1 MKRGF
6 LALILVLVFF
16 DSTEALDIGSIAV
29 KLNAHYSIPVEYTE
43 YVLSH
48 ATVVPKVKQFAL
60 RVANAPEKVLPFDE
74 FVRFF
79 VNQKR
84 IMDGVD
90 FFEKHKNLFYAVYKR
105 FGVNPCVI
113 ISILS
118 IETDLGRI
126 KLKNNCLN
134 SLYSLALYSRRKRYF
149 LYELENYIVYTYR
162 HKIDPF
168 LVKGSITCAI
178 GIPQFMPSNIDKYGV
193 DFNGDGLNLN
203 EVDDA
208 AASVANYLKQHG
220 WIKDKFIA
228 KRLNWCTN
236 RKKRDT
242 IVLKNSKGKRVC
254 FRVSNNF
261 FALKSYNGT
270 INYAIAA
277 YLLSKDICKIIKYR

>member
-6 LALILVLVFF
+6 LILIVVLVFSG
-16 DSTEALDIGSIAV
+16 STEALDIGSIAV
-29 KLNAHYSIPVEYTE
+29 KLNAHYSIPIEYTE

-74 FVRFF
+74 FIRFF

-90 FFEKHKNLFYAVYKR
+90 FFEKHRKLLYAVYKR

-149 LYELENYIVYTYR
+149 LYELESYIVYTYR

-168 LVKGSITCAI
+168 L
-178 GIPQFMPSNIDKYGV
+178 
-193 DFNGDGLNLN
+193 LNLN

-220 WIKDKFIA
+220 WVKDKFIA
-228 KRLNWCTN
+228 KRLNRCAN
-236 RKKRDT
+236 VKEKNT

-270 INYAIAA
+270 INYALAA